1 MKNQNA
7 HLTYLLI
14 ISESNK
20 KACINNNF
28 SKNHS
33 LSTYQ
38 VPTTYKSLS
47 VLWVNAMC
55 ICWANH
61 RQDRR
66 FKVRRVQKL

>member
-14 ISESNK
+14 ILGSNK

-33 LSTYQ
+33 LSKYQ

-47 VLWVNAMC
+47 VLRVNAMC
-55 ICWANH
+55 IC
-61 RQDRR
+61 
-66 FKVRRVQKL
+66 